1 LGSIFWGLYL
11 SMRGAAA
18 GRAVFGAARGFRAA
32 RGVAEP
38 LGAVRAPRLAAAF
51 DAVRLAAFTVVFRV
65 DLVVVLRLAFGAVRF
80 ALAVAPDFLD
90 LLAMLISSRPD

>member
-1 LGSIFWGLYL
+1 
-11 SMRGAAA
+11 MRGVAA

-38 LGAVRAPRLAAAF
+38 LGAVRAPRLAAAARWGRGRVATAAL
-51 DAVRLAAFTVVFRV
+51 DAARFAAFTVLL
-65 DLVVVLRLAFGAVRF
+65 DMVLPVAFGAVRF